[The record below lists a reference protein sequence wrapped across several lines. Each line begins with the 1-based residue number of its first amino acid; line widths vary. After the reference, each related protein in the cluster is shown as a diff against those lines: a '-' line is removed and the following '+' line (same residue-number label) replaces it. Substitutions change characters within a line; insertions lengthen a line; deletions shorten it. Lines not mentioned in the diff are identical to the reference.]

1 MAATK
6 RSGHLVLTMGLSGL
20 PRTPLQVNPIKPNT
34 GTAVTAV
41 VTCDVDFHPVFQCH
55 VWTQIRVHR
64 TMINISVVFVQIKQ
78 IGRLKKKK

>member
-1 MAATK
+1 MT
-6 RSGHLVLTMGLSGL
+6 
-20 PRTPLQVNPIKPNT
+20 T

-78 IGRLKKKK
+78 IGRLKIKNKNILKYGLTPPHFEFSLSNCISDANFKLK